1 MSSPYSGFTTTL
13 LSNIDSVVSTFTQTA
28 FQAVVQSH
36 ETEIYLALVLYTA
49 LFGYLVLTGAVEFS
63 IPRAV
68 RHLLLMTVVTALATN
83 WDIFAIFFNNVF
95 TGGPA
100 KLIAAITGGSYDPN
114 AMLSDVF
121 DKGIMGANAINQNA
135 GFSTLGF
142 LIIGYSVFYCTLIVV
157 GYALYLLILAK
168 LALGILL
175 GLAPLFFMFL
185 LFSSTKDFFAGYLRQ
200 VCNFALI
207 PIFTSS
213 ILSLMLGIVDNAISQ
228 LQATLAAHSGHG
240 GPQCVYVI
248 LCLIVLWLLLHQVM
262 GMASGIVG
270 GLTLHHG
277 NLAGM
282 AAGIIIGKAESHARQ
297 TKEVLGTMSLKAAHR
312 SGWGLGKAGS
322 VFRRKP
328 FHAKEGGL

>member
-1 MSSPYSGFTTTL
+1 MTSPYAGFTTNL
-13 LSNIDSVVSTFTQTA
+13 LNNIDAVVATFTQTA
-28 FQAVVQSH
+28 YEAVVQSH
-36 ETEIYLALVLYTA
+36 QTEITLALVLYTA
-49 LFGYLVLTGAVEFS
+49 IFGYLVLTGELEFT

-68 RHLLLMTVVTALATN
+68 RHLFVMTVVTALATH
-83 WDIFAIFFNNVF
+83 WDTFAIFFNNVF
-95 TGGPA
+95 TSGPA

-121 DKGIMGANAINQNA
+121 DKGILGANAINQNA
-135 GFSTLGF
+135 GFTTLGF

-168 LALGILL
+168 LALAVLL

-207 PIFTSS
+207 PVFTSS

-228 LQATLAAHSGHG
+228 LQTTLATHTGHG

-270 GLTLHHG
+270 GLQLHHG

-282 AAGIIIGKAESHARQ
+282 AAGIAMGKAQIHATQ
-297 TKEVLGTMSLKAAHR
+297 TKEALGTLSLKVAHR
-312 SGWGLGKAGS
+312 SGWSLGKAGS
-322 VFRRKP
+322 LFKRKESNS
-328 FHAKEGGL
+328 KEGAV